1 MNLFK
6 KMFGKKEKEK
16 FDMQP
21 IVELMD
27 KAINDLNKLSTN
39 NETNVRKSQEKRVLA
54 YLKDGY
60 TITQLEALQ
69 MFGCMRLSDRIFTL
83 RNKGYNIKTKMVV
96 TNTGKKVGQ
105 YKLLK

>member
-1 MNLFK
+1 MNLFQRL
-6 KMFGKKEKEK
+6 FGNTKE
-16 FDMQP
+16 
-21 IVELMD
+21 
-27 KAINDLNKLSTN
+27 NDIEAQLAEITIDPLNQYSTN
-39 NETNVRKSQEKRVLA
+39 NEANVRKSQEKRVLA

-83 RNKGYNIKTKMVV
+83 RNKGYNITTKMVV
-96 TNTGKKVGQ
+96 TDTGKKVGQ

>member
-6 KMFGKKEKEK
+6 KMFGNKKE
-16 FDMQP
+16 
-21 IVELMD
+21 
-27 KAINDLNKLSTN
+27 NDVAAQLAEITIDPSNQYSAN
-39 NETNVRKSQEKRVLA
+39 NEANVRKSQEKRVLA

-83 RNKGYNIKTKMVV
+83 RNKGYNITTKMVV